1 MHRVININEILFED
15 KKLSDFTTYL
25 AHQTL
30 KSEDKLSVEVMGV
43 DALSLQ
49 ECVKHLTSHRST
61 QDSERIDSQAILSL
75 VSRLCQSR

>member
-1 MHRVININEILFED
+1 MGSVHRVVNLNEIDFED
-15 KKLSDFTTYL
+15 NRLAEFSTYL

-61 QDSERIDSQAILSL
+61 
-75 VSRLCQSR
+75 

>member
-1 MHRVININEILFED
+1 MGSVHRVVNLNEIDFED
-15 KKLSDFTTYL
+15 KKLAEFSTYL

-61 QDSERIDSQAILSL
+61 
-75 VSRLCQSR
+75 

>member
-1 MHRVININEILFED
+1 MININEILFED

-43 DALSLQ
+43 DALSL
-49 ECVKHLTSHRST
+49 
-61 QDSERIDSQAILSL
+61 
-75 VSRLCQSR
+75 

>member
-1 MHRVININEILFED
+1 MINLNEILFED
-15 KKLSDFTTYL
+15 KRIGEFATYL

-30 KSEDKLSVEVMGV
+30 KSEDKLSVEVMGI

-61 QDSERIDSQAILSL
+61 QDSERIDGNAIHTL
-75 VSRLCQSR
+75 VRRLCQSR